1 MSNISANIN
10 LTNSTAGLNFNTLN
24 SYESLEE
31 SSYVKVTTI
40 TSTAEVL
47 DYDTILDPKFIG
59 ISHEGTAG
67 DLLVSFDGVD
77 YDQQVS
83 GQEMLLIRLRNSD
96 KTQQQTVTTVADV
109 SGDLNGKYF
118 TMDGN
123 SGTWAVWINEYGT
136 APEPAHGQT
145 NSVEISSILLNDTAA
160 AVAAAIVNDLSAST
174 AFTNDFTIAYNAA
187 VDDDLITITD
197 KTIGVRT
204 SIADATAPD
213 DTGFTFA
220 TTQTGTAV
228 TRVIYL
234 KSDSVDI
241 EAGISVMPN

>member
-10 LTNSTAGLNFNTLN
+10 LTNSTAGLNFSTVNA
-24 SYESLEE
+24 YESLEE

-40 TSTAEVL
+40 TSTAGLL
-47 DYDTILDPKFIG
+47 DFDTILDPKFIG

-67 DLLVSFDGVD
+67 NLLVSFDDVN
-77 YDQQVS
+77 YDQQIS
-83 GQEMLLIRLRNSD
+83 GQEML
-96 KTQQQTVTTVADV
+96 
-109 SGDLNGKYF
+109 
-118 TMDGN
+118 
-123 SGTWAVWINEYGT
+123 YGT
-136 APEPAHGQT
+136 VPEPAHGQA

-160 AVAAAIVNDLSAST
+160 QVAAAIANNLSAST
-174 AFTNDFTIAYNAA
+174 AFTNDFDIYYDAT

-197 KTIGVRT
+197 KGIGLRT
-204 SIADATAPD
+204 DIADATAPA

-220 TTQTGTAV
+220 TTQQGTTV

>member
-40 TSTAEVL
+40 TSTAALL
-47 DYDTILDPKFIG
+47 DFDTILDPKFIG

-67 DLLVSFDGVD
+67 DLLVSFDGVN

-83 GQEMLLIRLRNSD
+83 AQEMLLVRLRNSD
-96 KTQQQTVTTVADV
+96 KVQQQTVTTVADV
-109 SGDLNGKYF
+109 SGNLNSKYF
-118 TMDGN
+118 TMDGS
-123 SGTWAVWINEYGT
+123 SGTWAVWINENST
-136 APEPAHGQT
+136 ATEPAHGQT
-145 NSVEISSILLNDTAA
+145 NSVEISSIKLDDTPAQ
-160 AVAAAIVNDLSAST
+160 VAAAIVNDLSANT
-174 AFTNDFTIAYNAA
+174 AFTSNFDIYYDAA

-197 KTIGVRT
+197 RGIGVRT
-204 SIADATAPD
+204 DIADGTAPA

-220 TTQTGTAV
+220 TTQTGTTV